1 MQRHS
6 EQASDV
12 EPLVAQLAGLGG
24 VRAPAT
30 LMPALLRRLDLAGTC
45 YRFDTPIG
53 PVVVASNARGISAVR
68 LAAETAEAQGSAGV
82 ERQACVNAPAPAEL
96 AEAIRRHLAGERG
109 VGLRFD
115 LRGRSDFERAVLLKA
130 LEIPRGE
137 VRPYAWVAR
146 EIGRPRA
153 VRAVGSALG
162 RNPVP
167 LLIPCHRVVR
177 SDGQIG
183 NYIFGSQAK
192 RALLEAEGVRLA

>member
-1 MQRHS
+1 MKNQS
-6 EQASDV
+6 ERTA
-12 EPLVAQLAGLGG
+12 EAAPLTAQLAALGEA
-24 VRAPAT
+24 RAPAT
-30 LMPALLRRLDLAGTC
+30 LIPAVLRRLDLADTC

-53 PVVVASNARGISAVR
+53 PVVVASNPRGISAVM
-68 LAAETAEAQGSAGV
+68 LAADAAAIDGGAGARRQVCVDAEAPS
-82 ERQACVNAPAPAEL
+82 EL

-115 LRGRSDFERAVLLKA
+115 LSGRSEFERAVLLKA

-162 RNPVP
+162 HNPVP